1 MGEWKEYNI
10 GDVCESISS
19 SFNGIAEKVVL
30 INTSDVLEGKVLNHS
45 YSPNINL
52 AGQFKKTFRRDDIL
66 YSEIRP
72 QNKRF
77 AYIDF
82 DSKDYIASTKLM
94 VLRCDKSIILPEFF
108 YFVVSDFR
116 FIKKIQLIAE
126 TRSGTFPQIT
136 FTELSNQSFY
146 LPPIGEQKKIV
157 KFLSSLD
164 AKIETN
170 RKINA
175 RLEELAQALFKSW
188 FIDFEPFGGKMPED
202 WELISLCNIVDNIS
216 GYTYKGDELQPSK
229 NAMITIKNFDRN
241 GSFKPDGYKEIVISS
256 KCKPEQYACLFDVLV
271 AHTDLTQNA
280 DIIGNPI
287 LILSVSKYENLVYS
301 MDLTKVVPKSSNLSK
316 FILYHIL
323 KSHHF
328 KGHAL
333 GYVNGTTVLH
343 MNKKAIPEYSTYLP
357 KDLTILTPLGD
368 ALASIYFEI
377 SNRLNEIDKLK
388 IFRDTLLPKLMSG
401 EIKPE

>member
-1 MGEWKEYNI
+1 MQLY
-10 GDVCESISS
+10 
-19 SFNGIAEKVVL
+19 F
-30 INTSDVLEGKVLNHS
+30 
-45 YSPNINL
+45 L
-52 AGQFKKTFRRDDIL
+52 A
-66 YSEIRP
+66 
-72 QNKRF
+72 
-77 AYIDF
+77 
-82 DSKDYIASTKLM
+82 
-94 VLRCDKSIILPEFF
+94 
-108 YFVVSDFR
+108 
-116 FIKKIQLIAE
+116 
-126 TRSGTFPQIT
+126 
-136 FTELSNQSFY
+136 
-146 LPPIGEQKKIV
+146 
-157 KFLSSLD
+157 LD